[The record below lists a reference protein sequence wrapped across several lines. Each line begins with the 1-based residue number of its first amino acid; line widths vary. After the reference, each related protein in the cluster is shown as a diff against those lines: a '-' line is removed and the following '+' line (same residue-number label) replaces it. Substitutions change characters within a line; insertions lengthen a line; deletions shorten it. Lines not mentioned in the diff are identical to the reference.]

1 MAEFDNRYAAQGSA
15 GTQVG
20 TREGIDAG
28 LRSFMM
34 SVYNYMGLGV
44 AFTAI
49 VTLFVMSNPALLA
62 FSQNFFWLF
71 FVATLAIGWFSPRL
85 ILGGNKVV
93 AHAAYWGYAA
103 LWGMWI
109 APMIY
114 SFFALDAGHLVFRA
128 FAIAAV
134 TFGGMS
140 LFGYVTKKNLS
151 AFGSFFVMATIGLLV
166 AIIVNMI
173 FFQSE
178 LMSLITSCLV
188 VLVFAGITAWET
200 QEIKQM
206 YAMGDEANSGGG
218 KAIFGA
224 FMLYGS
230 FVVMFIHILNI
241 LGIMSND

>member
-1 MAEFDNRYAAQGSA
+1 MADFDNRYSQPVST

-20 TREGIDAG
+20 TQEQVDAG
-28 LRSFMM
+28 LRSFML

-62 FSQNFFWLF
+62 FSQSFFWLF
-71 FVATLAIGWFSPRL
+71 FVGTLALGWFSPKL
-85 ILGGNKVV
+85 ILGGNKVA

-114 SFFALDAGHLVFRA
+114 SFFAIDSGFLVYRA

-134 TFGGMS
+134 TFGGFS
-140 LFGYVTKKNLS
+140 FFGYVTKKNLS
-151 AFGSFFVMATIGLLV
+151 AYGSFFVMAFIGLVV
-166 AIIVNMI
+166 AMI
-173 FFQSE
+173 ANILFFQLE
-178 LMSLITSCLV
+178 IMSLIVSCLV
-188 VLVFAGITAWET
+188 VLLFAGITAWET
-200 QEIKQM
+200 QAIKEM
-206 YAMGDEANSGGG
+206 YARGDEADSGGG

-224 FMLYGS
+224 FMLYGT

-241 LGIMSND
+241 LGIMSSD